1 MKLLN
6 ISVLILVLTS
16 FAVAENQPNAVDLG
30 RAAAATA
37 KKEVGE
43 MTPMEYQG
51 GSLPLSQYDT
61 LNTFV
66 NKDEVVLVQGKQRFV
81 IPVKDITE
89 VSYGNNVWEPKT
101 EKRYVG
107 IVWAAKP
114 GAQAHSNAV
123 LATTTAAKGETG
135 TANKGGIILKVG
147 KGYYRGFM
155 AAIQDVAGIKVVNA
169 DAVGS
174 GGTSK

>member
-1 MKLLN
+1 
-6 ISVLILVLTS
+6 
-16 FAVAENQPNAVDLG
+16 
-30 RAAAATA
+30 
-37 KKEVGE
+37 
-43 MTPMEYQG
+43 MEYQG
-51 GSLPLSQYDT
+51 GSLPLSQHDT

-81 IPVKDITE
+81 IAVRDITE

-107 IVWAAKP
+107 IVWSANP
-114 GAQAHSNAV
+114 PLSNS
-123 LATTTAAKGETG
+123 
-135 TANKGGIILKVG
+135 GGIIFKVG
-147 KGYYRGFM
+147 KGDYRGFI
-155 AAIQDVAGIKVVNA
+155 ASIEGVARIKAVT